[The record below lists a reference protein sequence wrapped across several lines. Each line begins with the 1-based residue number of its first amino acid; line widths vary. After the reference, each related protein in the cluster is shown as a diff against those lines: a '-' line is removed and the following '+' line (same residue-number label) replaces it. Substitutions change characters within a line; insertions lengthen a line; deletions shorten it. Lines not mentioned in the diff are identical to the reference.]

1 MAKNIKE
8 ETDMADQ
15 TMTVVVASK
24 AGLLDMAAHASA
36 LAGNAVGSDK
46 FLIPN
51 DGKTV
56 LFIQAV
62 TGDTWTVTA
71 VACSHGRTETLTNVV
86 AAGKQAML
94 GPWNP
99 EMFNNAS
106 GQVALDP
113 TVGNAGDKLLAV
125 RVG

>member
-1 MAKNIKE
+1 
-8 ETDMADQ
+8 MADQ
-15 TMTVVVASK
+15 VMTVVPMVK
-24 AGLLDMAAHASA
+24 AGLLDMSAHASA
-36 LAGNAVGSDK
+36 LAGNAAGADK

-56 LFIQAV
+56 LFIDGV

-86 AAGKQAML
+86 AAGKKAII

-99 EMFNNAS
+99 EMFNNAN
-106 GQVALDP
+106 GQVVIDP
-113 TVGNAGDKLLAV
+113 TVGNAGDKLLAL
-125 RVG
+125 RMP